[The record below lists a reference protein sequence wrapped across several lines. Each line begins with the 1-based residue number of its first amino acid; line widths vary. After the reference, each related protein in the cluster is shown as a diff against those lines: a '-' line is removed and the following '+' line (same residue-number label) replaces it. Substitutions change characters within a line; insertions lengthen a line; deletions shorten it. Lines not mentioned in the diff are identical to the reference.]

1 MDKVVLK
8 ELSIFARHGLFDAEA
23 ELGQRFF
30 IDVEIG
36 ADLTRAEMQDTPE
49 GTVNWKDLV
58 ETVTDAFVT
67 KRCDMIEAAAN
78 NVAEAIFAAFDVAQT
93 VRVEVRKPSAPIEAI
108 FAYTAV
114 IIDRTREEHGARRRR
129 RAPRSSTPS
138 RESARRDRGSA

>member
-8 ELSIFARHGLFDAEA
+8 DLSIFARHGLFDAEE

-36 ADLTRAEMQDTPE
+36 ADLAHAEQRDTPE

-58 ETVTDAFVT
+58 ETVTHAFTV
-67 KRCDMIEAAAN
+67 RRYDMVEAAAN
-78 NVAEAIFAAFDVAQT
+78 AIAEAIFKAFDIART

-114 IIDRTREEHGARRRR
+114 IVERTRG
-129 RAPRSSTPS
+129 
-138 RESARRDRGSA
+138 